1 MHIPSRTSPASA
13 AMTISMWKVNAGYPL
28 RRWKWRAKRCYRAT
42 RPTNTDPL
50 RRNRTTQTTVCGQ
63 VRRDQPGGVRLKK
76 PPQGPVFDQ
85 SRAGRGGD
93 RRVAAL
99 LLLRV
104 RHELLLLLDR
114 RREALH
120 LLQGQLN
127 LLHEQLVLL
136 QDARV
141 NNLQHEQP
149 GLLLHDRLE
158 MLEERLQ
165 LLLHGRLKL
174 LREELRLRREPAKL
188 QGGLLLRL
196 PRRRGEGCQG
206 GRPQAGAGGG

>member
-1 MHIPSRTSPASA
+1 M
-13 AMTISMWKVNAGYPL
+13 
-28 RRWKWRAKRCYRAT
+28 
-42 RPTNTDPL
+42 
-50 RRNRTTQTTVCGQ
+50 
-63 VRRDQPGGVRLKK
+63 
-76 PPQGPVFDQ
+76 FDQ
-85 SRAGRGGD
+85 SRAGRVED
-93 RRVAAL
+93 RRVAALL

-104 RHELLLLLDR
+104 RHELLLGR
-114 RREALH
+114 RREALR

-127 LLHEQLVLL
+127 LLHERLVLL
-136 QDARV
+136 DARV

-174 LREELRLRREPAKL
+174 LREELKLRRGLAKL
-188 QGGLLLRL
+188 QGGLLLRP

-206 GRPQAGAGGG
+206 DRPQVGAGGGRGDRGRRFSRRWVW